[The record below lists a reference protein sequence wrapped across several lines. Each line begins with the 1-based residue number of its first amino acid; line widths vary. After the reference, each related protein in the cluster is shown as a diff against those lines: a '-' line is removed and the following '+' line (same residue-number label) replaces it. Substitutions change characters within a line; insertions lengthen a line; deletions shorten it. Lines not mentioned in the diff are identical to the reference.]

1 MNLAGLFELGLLG
14 ENAGIDLWSLQSADG
29 RSVRKA
35 LDYLVPFV
43 SGKEKWPYQQIIE
56 FKTAEIS
63 PLLAIAALKYK
74 DPSYWV
80 LAVKIDPQVLQRIE
94 VLPFRWQLSP

>member
-35 LDYLVPFV
+35 L
-43 SGKEKWPYQQIIE
+43 SITW
-56 FKTAEIS
+56 
-63 PLLAIAALKYK
+63 
-74 DPSYWV
+74 
-80 LAVKIDPQVLQRIE
+80 
-94 VLPFRWQLSP
+94 FRS